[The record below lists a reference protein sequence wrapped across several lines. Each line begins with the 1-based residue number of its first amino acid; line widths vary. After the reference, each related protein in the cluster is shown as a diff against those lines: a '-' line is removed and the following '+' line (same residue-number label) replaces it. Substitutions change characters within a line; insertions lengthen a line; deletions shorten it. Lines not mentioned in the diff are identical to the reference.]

1 MFAAVVITLFL
12 SAQSSAV
19 DDAKNKPV
27 SKVITLL
34 NDMVKQLENEAEEDK
49 DAYETMMCWCTT
61 NDKAKTVAISDAEA
75 SIASMTASIE
85 AFTAS
90 SSKLNTE
97 IENLEKELAENNA
110 ALDKATAVREK
121 ELAEFNAEEKSSLG
135 TIASLKGAVGAL
147 AKHHDSAFLQSE
159 TTEDSMDI
167 IKVVSD
173 LHAALHRESSA
184 VAHML
189 TPKQKKGIEA
199 FMQSPEDFFDSGV
212 NAKKSPKA
220 LLQAAPSAE
229 IFGTLKQMK
238 ETFETNLAASQAE
251 ETKAQYEFEGVKESK
266 EKEIAAGQAQVDT
279 KTATLADTDLKNAQ
293 TKKTLEETEATLAAD
308 TEFLGKLKE
317 QCALFDKEYS
327 ERTSTRQLEIG
338 AVSKALSF
346 LSSDEAQDLARRT
359 LGFIQTSST
368 IKANAHRRNK
378 VVEALKRV
386 ATQFNDPRIS
396 QLAVRARLDAFTKV
410 KASISAMIE
419 ALSKEQDEE
428 VKFKDFCIDEINTNE
443 KATQAKEQKKNT
455 LMIKIDDLAEEI
467 DKCGKL
473 IEELK
478 AKIADLQI
486 QLKRAGEDREKENA
500 IFQTTVADQ
509 RATQKLLEG
518 ALNVLKGFYDEA
530 ALVQKTAGKTATKK
544 QPAGPP
550 PPPGFKAYKKQA
562 ASGAVLSM
570 ITQIVEDAKSMEA
583 DAIKGEETAQVAYE
597 TFVTET
603 NAAITAATTE
613 QTTTEENKAKAEG
626 EKAETEEKLDATMSE
641 IEALYSENA
650 DLHKS
655 CDYTLKNFD
664 LRQAA
669 RTSEMESLKQAMSI
683 LSGAAFANF
692 LQHQPPQHKH

>member
-1 MFAAVVITLFL
+1 M
-12 SAQSSAV
+12 
-19 DDAKNKPV
+19 N
-27 SKVITLL
+27 
-34 NDMVKQLENEAEEDK
+34 
-49 DAYETMMCWCTT
+49 CWCTT
-61 NDKAKTVAISDAEA
+61 NDKGKTTAIADGEATIAEL
-75 SIASMTASIE
+75 TAAIQS
-85 AFTAS
+85 FTAQS
-90 SSKLNTE
+90 AKLNTE
-97 IENLEKELAENNA
+97 IENLEKEIALNTE
-110 ALDKATAVREK
+110 ALDKATAVRQK
-121 ELAEFNAEEKSSLG
+121 ELAEFNAEEKSSLS
-135 TIASLKGAVGAL
+135 TISSLKGAVGAL

-159 TTEDSMDI
+159 SAEDSMDFI
-167 IKVVSD
+167 TVVSN
-173 LHAALHRESSA
+173 LHATLHQQSA
-184 VAHML
+184 AIKQML
-189 TPKQKKGIEA
+189 SVKQRKMMEA
-199 FMQSPEDFFDSGV
+199 FVQNPEDFLDSGV

-238 ETFETNLAASQAE
+238 ETFETNLGQSQAE
-251 ETKAQYEFEGVKESK
+251 EMKAQYEYEGVKAAK
-266 EKEIAAGQAQVDT
+266 TKEIAAGQAQVDT
-279 KTATLADTDLKNAQ
+279 KTTTLADTDEKNAQ
-293 TKKTLEETEATLAAD
+293 SKKMLEETQATLAAD
-308 TEFLGKLKE
+308 SEFLGKLKE
-317 QCALFDKEYS
+317 QCKLFDAEYS
-327 ERTSTRQLEIG
+327 ERTSTRQMEIS
-338 AVSKALSF
+338 AVSKALQF
-346 LSSDEAQDLARRT
+346 LASDEAQDLARRT
-359 LGFIQTSST
+359 LGFIQKSST
-368 IKANAHRRNK
+368 SKASIHRRNK
-378 VVEALKRV
+378 VVAALNRV

-396 QLAVRARLDAFTKV
+396 SLAIAARLDAFTKV
-410 KASISAMIE
+410 KASINSMIE
-419 ALSKEQDEE
+419 ALAKEQEEE
-428 VKFKDFCIDEINTNE
+428 VQFKDFCIDEINTNE
-443 KATQAKEQKKNT
+443 KETQAKDQKKGT
-455 LMIKIDDLAEEI
+455 LIIKIDDLVETI
-467 DKCGKL
+467 DKLGKL
-473 IEELK
+473 IKELA
-478 AKIADLQI
+478 AKIADLQT

-603 NAAITAATTE
+603 NAAITAATE
-613 QTTTEENKAKAEG
+613 EKTTSEANKADAEI
-626 EKAETEEKLDATMSE
+626 EKAETLEKHDATMSE

-683 LSGAAFANF
+683 LSGSAFANF
-692 LQHQPPQHKH
+692 LQHQPTQHKPTQHH

>member
-1 MFAAVVITLFL
+1 M
-12 SAQSSAV
+12 Q
-19 DDAKNKPV
+19 KNKPV

-199 FMQSPEDFFDSGV
+199 FTQSPEDFFDSGV

-478 AKIADLQI
+478 AKIIDLQT

-518 ALNVLKGFYDEA
+518 ALNVLKGFYDKP
-530 ALVQKTAGKTATKK
+530 ALVQKTAGKIGVK

-550 PPPGFKAYKKQA
+550 PPPGFKAYGNQA
-562 ASGAVLSM
+562 ASGGVMAM
-570 ITQIVEDAKSMEA
+570 IEQIVADAKSMEG

-603 NAAITAATTE
+603 NAAITAATKE
-613 QTTTEENKAKAEG
+613 MTTSEENKAKAEE
-626 EKAETEEKLDATMSE
+626 EKAETEEKLDVTMSE

-664 LRQAA
+664 LRQAG
-669 RTSEMESLKQAMSI
+669 RTSEMESLKQALSI

-692 LQHQPPQHKH
+692 LQHQPTQHQPTQHKH